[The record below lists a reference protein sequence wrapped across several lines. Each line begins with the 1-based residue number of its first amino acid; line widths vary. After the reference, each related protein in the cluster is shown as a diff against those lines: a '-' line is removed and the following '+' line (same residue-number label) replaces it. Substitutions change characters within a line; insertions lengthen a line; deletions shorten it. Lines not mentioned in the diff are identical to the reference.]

1 MASPAPA
8 APAPA
13 PPPAAAA
20 LPPPPPA
27 AELLVPLPV
36 PCGFVAVCG
45 NGGLQGACLCNL
57 KHGKEQ
63 YLMRHVGHLY
73 LGGASLQTPHFT
85 TIGGAAG
92 CWDLLCRL
100 FPRPPRPRP
109 RLTAPPLP
117 PLPLITDDDGESSSC
132 YPAAASSCNGAAGTA
147 IVAVTVADCTLAVKM
162 LKLNEKKTLKLI
174 LWLI

>member
-147 IVAVTVADCTLAVKM
+147 IVAVAVADCS
-162 LKLNEKKTLKLI
+162 
-174 LWLI
+174 LWYRLRCMR